1 MCVCTYARQHIS
13 PSWMRFPPPEAFR
26 SHFAPTARD
35 QSLSPRLWSAKKKRC
50 KSELWSLNIYKIRRA
65 NPKLEGQLY
74 QIMAMSIYL
83 MIFRVYD
90 GSSSWG
96 RPIDYVYVLIM
107 RSSLIIWEIMVWW
120 WQTIPNWALLL
131 GHQMISEWMVTD
143 GYWDCCSWLHW
154 FYSRWAP

>member
-1 MCVCTYARQHIS
+1 MCVYICPAAYISILDAFSTAGGLSQPLRTYGSGPIPFS
-13 PSWMRFPPPEAFR
+13 PPLECE
-26 SHFAPTARD
+26 
-35 QSLSPRLWSAKKKRC
+35 KKRC

>member
-1 MCVCTYARQHIS
+1 MPGSIYLHPGCVFHRRRPFAATSHLRLGTN
-13 PSWMRFPPPEAFR
+13 PFLPAFGVR
-26 SHFAPTARD
+26 
-35 QSLSPRLWSAKKKRC
+35 KKKRC